1 MVSDIVPD
9 AWSSTPGA
17 AAATWLARHA
27 RAGLRARSSHPEPMP
42 QRDGIALVVWGPS
55 PPPSVAAESARSA
68 AGATATT
75 VQLALVGGTD
85 NVPSLPRA
93 ARRAPQCIAV
103 GPTDQDDRRAPCC
116 LAAAQD
122 AILELT
128 GTPLTTFARGE
139 RPSPD
144 SVGSVGRAPA
154 AAPFP
159 LS

>member
-1 MVSDIVPD
+1 MVLVR
-9 AWSSTPGA
+9 PGA
-17 AAATWLARHA
+17 AAATRFARQA
-27 RAGLRARSSHPEPMP
+27 RAGLRPRPSRPEPMP

-55 PPPSVAAESARSA
+55 PPPSAAAESARSA

-75 VQLALVGGTD
+75 VPLALVGGTD

-103 GPTDQDDRRAPCC
+103 GPADQGDRRAPCR

-122 AILELT
+122 ATFELT
-128 GTPLTTFARGE
+128 GTPLTTFARGA

-144 SVGSVGRAPA
+144 SVGS
-154 AAPFP
+154 
-159 LS
+159 